1 MSFNSNVFYIA
12 SVVLIAIGL
21 YYIIF
26 GDYESTVYMGSY
38 EDRYIRSEYA
48 NTHSEIYNKDEDNLE
63 EDMVRIR
70 IPNSRFNYPYDDD
83 NYLLQ

>member
-1 MSFNSNVFYIA
+1 MSFNSNVSYIA

-26 GDYESTVYMGSY
+26 GDYESNVYMGSY

-48 NTHSEIYNKDEDNLE
+48 NNLPEIYNTHTDNLE

-70 IPNSRFNYPYDDD
+70 IPNSRFNYPDDD
-83 NYLLQ
+83 DTYILK